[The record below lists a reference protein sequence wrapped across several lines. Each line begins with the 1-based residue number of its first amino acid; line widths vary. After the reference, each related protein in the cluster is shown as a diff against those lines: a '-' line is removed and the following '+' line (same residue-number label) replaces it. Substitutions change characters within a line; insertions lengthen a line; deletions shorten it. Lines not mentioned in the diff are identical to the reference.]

1 MTWRFVKVVSGEVF
15 EKVGALRGEA
25 WKARVESEVD
35 LGSLIAVVRA
45 NGRRSANAILNTLS
59 RLI

>member
-1 MTWRFVKVVSGEVF
+1 MTWRFVKVVSGDVF

-35 LGSLIAVVRA
+35 LGSCLIAVVRA
-45 NGRRSANAILNTLS
+45 NGRRSANAILNTL
-59 RLI
+59 L